1 MNMAIVLPLFFPYF
15 WQLKTS
21 KKIFFKFFFAFWRY
35 ITSGKKKRLANSGH
49 LKESKT
55 KSMNLNPK
63 KVGGGQ
69 RKAWNLEAEVPN
81 IRP

>member
-1 MNMAIVLPLFFPYF
+1 MNIAIFLPLFFLLATEN
-15 WQLKTS
+15 LK
-21 KKIFFKFFFAFWRY
+21 KKSFFFNFAFWRY

>member
-1 MNMAIVLPLFFPYF
+1 VE
-15 WQLKTS
+15 
-21 KKIFFKFFFAFWRY
+21 
-35 ITSGKKKRLANSGH
+35 KKKRMANSGH
-49 LKESKT
+49 LKENKT

-63 KVGGGQ
+63 KGGGGQ